1 MAAAPVNSHSQAQ
14 SEASPR
20 PGYAVTASKADG
32 TQGTANGV
40 DVLDNPHFKDLQR
53 YASFK
58 TETCASVATLYFDC
72 SDNGN

>member
-20 PGYAVTASKADG
+20 PEYAVTASKADSV
-32 TQGTANGV
+32 QGTTNGV
-40 DVLDNPHFKDLQR
+40 DTLDNPHFKDLQR
-53 YASFK
+53 YVSFK
-58 TETCASVATLYFDC
+58 TEACAARSDIVLDY